1 MKAVAVFGAAGAVGR
16 RVVAEAVARGHR
28 VTGVVRH
35 TGRAV
40 ELPDSV
46 VPAFAEAED
55 AQAIRAIL
63 RQQDVAVMA
72 LRPPAGREAD
82 LVTYTHA
89 MLQAAYETGVPVL
102 VVGGAASLRFP
113 DRPDWTVL
121 TRPGFLPDAVRPIAE
136 ACHAQRALFLDR
148 ADDRSSHICPPAAL
162 EPGRRTDGPFGLYR
176 LPRPVFAVTGACL
189 GISTGTF
196 REIGG
201 LDEAWPTDFND
212 IALCLAVRERGLSVM
227 WTPDISAVH
236 AESASRGRSAAPPL
250 HRTEC
255 RNG

>member
-1 MKAVAVFGAAGAVGR
+1 MKAIAVFGAAGAVGR

-46 VPAFAEAED
+46 VPAFAEAGD
-55 AQAIRAIL
+55 ARAIRAIL
-63 RQQDVAVMA
+63 RQQDIAVMA

-82 LVTYTHA
+82 LVAYTQV
-89 MLQAAYETGVPVL
+89 MLEAAYETGVPVL

-162 EPGRRTDGPFGLYR
+162 EPGRRTGRYR
-176 LPRPVFAVTGACL
+176 LGTDMLVTGPDGDARISLEDFAVA
-189 GISTGTF
+189 IM
-196 REIGG
+196 
-201 LDEAWPTDFND
+201 DEA
-212 IALCLAVRERGLSVM
+212 
-227 WTPDISAVH
+227 
-236 AESASRGRSAAPPL
+236 ESRSQAGRSF
-250 HRTEC
+250 TV
-255 RNG
+255 GW